1 MKGLS
6 GCHIPNAAYR
16 ENYEATFGR
25 KEQVMTVA
33 EAVAWADDV
42 IDREDSAEW
51 YGAGEYLSSRYED
64 LMDRA

>member
-1 MKGLS
+1 MRVAIMDG
-6 GCHIPNAAYR
+6 
-16 ENYEATFGR
+16 T
-25 KEQVMTVA
+25 MTVT

-51 YGAGEYLSSRYED
+51 YGAGEYLTSRYED